1 MKWWKSFFASEL
13 RQQEFKKRLKANSEI
28 DLNET
33 SEAKIMIVAIFRDQQ
48 KTLLMNKVVTRIILF
63 KES

>member
-1 MKWWKSFFASEL
+1 M
-13 RQQEFKKRLKANSEI
+13 LKANRENEV
-28 DLNET
+28 NET
-33 SEAKIMIVAIFRDQQ
+33 SDANIKIVAIFRDQQ

>member
-1 MKWWKSFFASEL
+1 MEKASYAPEL
-13 RQQEFKKRLKANSEI
+13 RKPEMMKMSGANSEI
-28 DLNET
+28 DLNEA
-33 SEAKIMIVAIFRDQQ
+33 SDANIKIVAIFRDQQ